1 MSGIDVHSG
10 ESIPMRL
17 LKTVL
22 LVASAVMLLPGGSTF
37 AQFTKLDWRMTTAG
51 KVRQVIT
58 NMGTFSKGRT
68 KFPGLINAEFPPG
81 SREEHLYQG
90 GIWIGAI
97 TPTGDTLVSQTEAHF
112 TPSEFYPSS
121 NNWDTIWT
129 GLKGDTLH
137 IPYWP
142 NYQCISDQDFVCRYS
157 DYNLLNI
164 DNHVPLNLDVTQTT
178 YSWSSGQLDEFLLYK
193 YYITPKKFP
202 LKDCYIGFWMH
213 SAIGT
218 IDASDNFIDEYTH
231 YYPAYHMGLAED
243 SPGGNDGTA
252 ISPVGFS
259 VLSPVNNVQ
268 KWTFKYYEHEEL
280 PNTDPECYREMAS
293 GTIMPDR
300 IERARAHIITAFG
313 PFTVAVG
320 DTVVVEM
327 GEIFGYGLQD
337 ALKNAAYLQFLKS
350 KNFQVPAPP
359 PRPVL
364 RVTTASHEVSL
375 DWKPMAGVTNPEDY
389 TDANRGDTVSRP
401 FEGYRLYKST
411 KSSEGPWTL
420 LAEYDVIDDI
430 GYNAGLQYSYKDIG
444 LLNNVEVYYTLT
456 AFSKADNVIN
466 FPSQETSLAA
476 NMKVVVPGTAPPAT
490 VGQVAAVPNPYRGDI
505 AYNSYNPPWERP
517 QGNRPWWM
525 EQDRRIQFINL
536 PPQCQIKIFTLA
548 GDLVN
553 TIEHADANRGYED
566 WNLTS
571 SIGQAIASGI
581 YLFTVEDRANA
592 NVQVGK
598 FVIIK

>member
-1 MSGIDVHSG
+1 MH
-10 ESIPMRL
+10 RL
-17 LKTVL
+17 RKVMVLTIACAVL
-22 LVASAVMLLPGGSTF
+22 LPAATF
-37 AQFTKLDWRMTTAG
+37 AQFTKLDWKLTTVG
-51 KVRQVIT
+51 KMRQVIT
-58 NMGTFSKGRT
+58 NMGTFDKGRT
-68 KFPGLINAEFPPG
+68 KYPGLMNAEFPAG

-90 GIWIGAI
+90 GLWVGAI
-97 TPTGDTLVSQTEAHF
+97 TPSGDSLVSQTEAHF
-112 TPSEFYPSS
+112 TPHEFYPSA
-121 NNWDTIWT
+121 NNWDTVWT
-129 GLKGDTLH
+129 GLKGDTLQ

-142 NYQCISDQDFVCRYS
+142 NYHCVSDQDFVCRYS

-164 DNHVPLNLDVTQTT
+164 DNHVPLYLDVTQTT

-218 IDASDNFIDEYTH
+218 IDASDNFIDEFTH
-231 YYPAYHMGLAED
+231 YYPAYHMALAED

-252 ISPVGFS
+252 ISPIGFS
-259 VLSPVNNVQ
+259 VLSPVSNVQ

-280 PNTDPECYREMAS
+280 PNTDPECYKEMSS

-300 IERARAHIITAFG
+300 IERARAHIIFAFG
-313 PFTVAVG
+313 PFNLAVG
-320 DTVVVEM
+320 DTAVVEM
-327 GEIFGYGLQD
+327 GEIFGTGLTGAQ
-337 ALKNAAYLQFLKS
+337 KNAAYLQFLKS

-359 PRPVL
+359 PRPAL
-364 RVTTASHEVSL
+364 RVTTSNHEVML
-375 DWKPMAGVTNPEDY
+375 DWKPLSGVTNPETY
-389 TDANRGDTVSRP
+389 TDPNRGDTVTHP

-411 KSSEGPWTL
+411 KSSEGPWSL
-420 LAEYDVIDDI
+420 LAEYDVINDV
-430 GYNAGLQYSYKDIG
+430 GYNTGLQYSYHDTG

-456 AFSKADNVIN
+456 AFSRADNVIN

-490 VGQVAAVPNPYRGDI
+490 VGEVAAVPNPYRGDI

-517 QGNRPWWM
+517 SGTRPWWM

-536 PPQCQIKIFTLA
+536 PSQCQIKIFTLA

-553 TIEHADANRGYED
+553 TIDHADPSKGYED

-571 SIGQAIASGI
+571 HIGQAIASGI
-581 YLFTVEDRANA
+581 YLFSVEDITNGK
-592 NVQVGK
+592 VQVGK